1 MTLYNNNLG
10 RIGEDIAC
18 EYLIHHDFKIID
30 RNFRSKFGEIDIIAQ
45 KGNTI
50 FFIEVKTRSNLT
62 KGMPYEAIN
71 NHKIHQL
78 QKASTYFLMQNNYK
92 NLKYTLSAFS
102 IVLLSLNDYRL
113 HFFESID

>member
-18 EYLIHHDFKIID
+18 EYLINHDFKIVD

-45 KGNTI
+45 KGNTV
-50 FFIEVKTRSNLT
+50 FFIEVKTRSNLK
-62 KGMPYEAIN
+62 KGMPYEAIHT
-71 NHKIHQL
+71 HKIHQL
-78 QKASTYFLMQNNYK
+78 QKASTYFLMQHNYK

-102 IVLLSLNDYRL
+102 IVWISRNDYQL
-113 HFFESID
+113 HFFESIN